1 MNTSSFISG
10 VLIGAAATA
19 IMSKNKG
26 SITSAI
32 TQNAGK
38 MMDIGSIGSSGS
50 GSSGGHSSHYAH
62 SHNKDESMKQIND
75 FISSNPDVKR
85 EVDMIM
91 KETNTTIP
99 GL

>member
-1 MNTSSFISG
+1 VNTSSFISG

-38 MMDIGSIGSSGS
+38 MMDMSSLGMNSAGS
-50 GSSGGHSSHYAH
+50 HSSQHVPTH
-62 SHNKDESMKQIND
+62 SKDESMKQIND
-75 FISSNPDVKR
+75 FINSNPDVKR

-91 KETNTTIP
+91 KETNTVIP
-99 GL
+99 GM